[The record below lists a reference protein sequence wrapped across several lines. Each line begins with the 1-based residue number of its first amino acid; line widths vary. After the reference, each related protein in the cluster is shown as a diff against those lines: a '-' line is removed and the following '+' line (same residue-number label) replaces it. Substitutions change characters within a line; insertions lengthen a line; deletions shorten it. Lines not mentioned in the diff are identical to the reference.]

1 MKLFDPWRQI
11 AIILDYEFGKG
22 TSKVLPK
29 KGLRLHYSKKSE
41 RVKQIAHD
49 GRLFATIKP
58 NGAVALTIY
67 GAKTL
72 ARSKAFLANGVTVK
86 SEAVE
91 FVKQGRSVF
100 CKFVKSVGSHVL
112 PGGEVVVL
120 DSRRRVIGV
129 GRAKIH
135 GQFMM
140 QFEHGV
146 AVKVRDGCGI
156 TSSRALRPNTLQL
169 PRERG

>member
-22 TSKVLPK
+22 TSKALPK

-41 RVKQIAHD
+41 RVKQIAHG

-86 SEAVE
+86 REAVE
-91 FVKQGRSVF
+91 FVKEGRSVF
-100 CKFVKSVGSHVL
+100 CKFVESVGSHVL

-135 GQFMM
+135 GKYMSQFDT
-140 QFEHGV
+140 GV
-146 AVKVRDGCGI
+146 AVKVRG
-156 TSSRALRPNTLQL
+156 SF
-169 PRERG
+169 E